1 MSKESKSYSEF
12 GRRNKSLS
20 RLCGTYEFCVVY
32 HCKAV
37 DVTINYRIDRQASED
52 VVVKGITINKGTCV
66 TTDAWVIHRDPEL
79 WDDPETY
86 NPDR

>member
-1 MSKESKSYSEF
+1 MAKEIK
-12 GRRNKSLS
+12 
-20 RLCGTYEFCVVY
+20 VY
-32 HCKAV
+32 LVCAERIYFVLYINCKAV
-37 DVTINYRIDRQASED
+37 DTTINYRIDRQASED

-79 WDDPETY
+79 WDDPEMY

>member
-1 MSKESKSYSEF
+1 M
-12 GRRNKSLS
+12 
-20 RLCGTYEFCVVY
+20 
-32 HCKAV
+32 
-37 DVTINYRIDRQASED
+37 TINYRIDRQASED

-66 TTDAWVIHRDPEL
+66 TTDAWGIHRDPEL